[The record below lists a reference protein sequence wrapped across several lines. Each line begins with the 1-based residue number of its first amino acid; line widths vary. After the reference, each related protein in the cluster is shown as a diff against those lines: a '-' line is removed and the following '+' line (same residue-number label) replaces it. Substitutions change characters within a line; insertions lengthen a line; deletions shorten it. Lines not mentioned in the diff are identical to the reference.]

1 MIPITNKNVLLWRM
15 NLRNHG
21 SVRKPRSNEKTQI
34 PDILNAS
41 IDAPA
46 GSVEYKRALKRQR
59 IENEI
64 PACRGIQ
71 LSSKIIT

>member
-1 MIPITNKNVLLWRM
+1 MIPITNKNVLLWRL

-21 SVRKPRSNEKTQI
+21 SVFKPRNNKKTTI

-41 IDAPA
+41 IDAPV
-46 GSVEYKRALKRQR
+46 GSLEYNRALKRQR

-64 PACRGIQ
+64 PACRGNI
-71 LSSKIIT
+71 SKS